1 MIQVDDLQLVEVHGT
16 SAGITVNIR
25 VQPRAS
31 RNAITGVMGGALKVS
46 LTSPPVDGEANEA
59 CIAFFSKTLAVA
71 KNRISITNGFKGRNK
86 VIAIQ
91 GLTKEEFI
99 QLLKS

>member
-1 MIQVDDLQLVEVHGT
+1 MNQIDDLQLVEVYST
-16 SAGITVNIR
+16 PAGITVNVR

-31 RNAITGVMGGALKVS
+31 RNAITGVMGGSLKVS

-59 CIAFFSKTLAVA
+59 CIAFFSKILSVA

-86 VIAIQ
+86 VIAIE
-91 GLTKEEFI
+91 GLTKEDFI

>member
-1 MIQVDDLQLVEVHGT
+1 MSQVDELQLVEIHST
-16 SAGITVNIR
+16 PAGITVNIR
-25 VQPRAS
+25 VQPRSS

-59 CIAFFSKTLAVA
+59 CIVFFSKTLAVA
-71 KNRISITNGFKGRNK
+71 KNRISITSGLKGRNK

-91 GLTKEEFI
+91 GLNKEEFI